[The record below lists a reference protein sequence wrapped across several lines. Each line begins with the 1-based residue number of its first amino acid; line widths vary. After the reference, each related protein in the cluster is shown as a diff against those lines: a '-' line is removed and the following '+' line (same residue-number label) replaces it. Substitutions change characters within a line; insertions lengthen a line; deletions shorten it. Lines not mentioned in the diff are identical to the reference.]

1 MINTLRIAEIF
12 TSISGEVGVTIPQ
25 GSVALFIRLQ
35 GCPLECTWCDTPKTQ
50 PMDGGRGMSIPEIM
64 SDVGTAPN
72 IIITGGEPFAQ
83 ANVYK
88 LIDALL
94 GRDTVKN
101 IVIETAGIAIDYR
114 ICTKAYR
121 KKLTLAVDA
130 KPPSAK
136 AKQANDFHYNY
147 LTDNDIIKYPI
158 ANADDFYAAVIHI
171 ESILSTSS
179 FLKIGRPVIALSAM
193 TPETIDMC
201 IEYAQTHEDFP
212 ICINV
217 QLHKILN
224 VA

>member
-1 MINTLRIAEIF
+1 MNNTLRIAEIF
-12 TSISGEVGVTIPQ
+12 TSISGEVGVAIPQ

-50 PMDGGRGMSIPEIM
+50 PMDGGRSITIAEILTE
-64 SDVGTAPN
+64 VGTAPN

-88 LIDALL
+88 LIDALIE
-94 GRDTVKN
+94 RDTVKN

-121 KKLTLAVDA
+121 KKLSLAVDV

-136 AKQANDFHYNY
+136 VKQANDFHYSY

-171 ESILSTSS
+171 NTLIAISS
-179 FLKIGRPVIALSAM
+179 FLKTGRPLIALSAM
-193 TPETIDMC
+193 TPETVDMC
-201 IEYAQTHEDFP
+201 IEYAKTHENFP